1 MNLKDED
8 IWKDLQDDKTDVVD
22 GGWLKG
28 AMTKQDMVD
37 QGWNLDIEF
46 PDDGEEDF
54 LTGKTC
60 NPDAPEECES
70 CQ

>member
-1 MNLKDED
+1 MNTDELNFNWGTLNPSHED
-8 IWKDLQDDKTDVVD
+8 
-22 GGWLKG
+22 
-28 AMTKQDMVD
+28 
-37 QGWNLDIEF
+37 F
-46 PDDGEEDF
+46 PDDEEDF

>member
-22 GGWLKG
+22 EDWLKG
-28 AMTKQDMVD
+28 VS
-37 QGWNLDIEF
+37 
-46 PDDGEEDF
+46 
-54 LTGKTC
+54 C
-60 NPDAPEECES
+60 NTDSPEECEA